1 MKKIHK
7 YPLGVIGNCSYLAYI
22 DEQTCIKWLCM
33 PNFDSS
39 FVFGSLLDS
48 EKGGEFSILPT
59 ESDFTSNQYYKGN
72 TNVLCTEIHTKN
84 GSYKVTDFA
93 PRFVQFERHFRPL
106 MLFRKIEPLSG
117 RPSIKITCKPV
128 GGYGSIQ
135 PQIYK
140 GSNHL
145 RFQGIGENVRLTTN
159 VSLNHILNNNS
170 IVLSETIY
178 LAFTSEIS
186 LESGLEETCNTFLE
200 KTILYWNNW
209 IETTSIPYMFQKEII
224 RSSLILKL
232 HQYEDTG
239 GIIASGSMAL
249 PESDEEGRNWD
260 YRYCWMRDS
269 YYSLNALNHLGH
281 FEESKKYF
289 NYIENILN
297 TEKHL
302 IQPLYGIDGRKEITE
317 QILPLKG
324 YLDRNAPVRLGN
336 AAYQHIQNDVY
347 GQLLISLLP
356 LYTDERLQNGNREH
370 SPIIIHR
377 LLNIIEEVFEMPD
390 AGLWEFRNKQQL
402 HCYTYLFHWA
412 GSHAA
417 LKIAIKLNDAGLKQ
431 KALFMIQKSAEK
443 IEMCFDEKQGAYTQA
458 IGNPNLDASG
468 LKLITMGYLE
478 PKDDKTIKHLSALE
492 NHLKTEEGFFF
503 RYKHADDFG
512 EPNNTFMICSF
523 WYAEALV
530 CVNRCEEAK
539 TLLEKLIQSGNHLG
553 IFSEDVGRDGSQWG
567 NFPQTYSHVGLM
579 NTVFRLARKLDIPG
593 FLNV

>member
-1 MKKIHK
+1 MKSIHK
-7 YPLGVIGNCSYLAYI
+7 YPMGVIGNCSYLAYI
-22 DEQTCIKWLCM
+22 DEQTRIKWLCM

-39 FVFGSLLDS
+39 FLFGSLIDS
-48 EKGGEFSILPT
+48 KKGGEFSITTT
-59 ESDFTSNQYYKGN
+59 ESDFESHQYYIGN
-72 TNVLCTEIHTKN
+72 TNVLCTEVHTKN
-84 GSYKVTDFA
+84 GSYRVTDFA
-93 PRFVQFERHFRPL
+93 PRFMQNERHFRPL
-106 MLFRKIEPLSG
+106 MLFRKVEPLSG
-117 RPSIKITCKPV
+117 RPTLKIICEPV
-128 GGYGSIQ
+128 GDYGAIQ
-135 PQIYK
+135 PQKLK
-140 GSNHL
+140 GSNHI
-145 RFQGIGENVRLTTN
+145 RFLNIGENVRLTAN
-159 VSLNHILNNNS
+159 VSINHILNHQS
-170 IVLSETIY
+170 MVLSDTIY
-178 LAFTSEIS
+178 LAFTSEIA
-186 LESGLEETCNTFLE
+186 LESGLEETCNSFLE
-200 KTILYWNNW
+200 KTIKYWNNW
-209 IETTSIPYMFQKEII
+209 IETTSIPSIFQKEII

-249 PESDEEGRNWD
+249 PESDGEGRNWD

-289 NYIENILN
+289 NYIENILSA
-297 TEKHL
+297 EQHL
-302 IQPLYGIDGRKEITE
+302 IQPLYGIDCRKTITE
-317 QILPLKG
+317 LVLPLSG
-324 YLDRNAPVRLGN
+324 YLDRNAPVRVGN

-356 LYTDERLQNGNREH
+356 LYTDERLLEGKHKR
-370 SPIIIHR
+370 SPDIIHR

-417 LKIAIKLNDAGLKQ
+417 LKIAIKLNDVDLEQ
-431 KALFMIQKSAEK
+431 KARDIIEKSAEK
-443 IEMCFDEKQGAYTQA
+443 IEMCFDEAQGAYTQA
-458 IGNPNLDASG
+458 IGNPNLDASC
-468 LKLITMGYLE
+468 LKLITMGYLNPNE
-478 PKDDKTIKHLSALE
+478 DRTIAHLSALE
-492 NHLKTEEGFFF
+492 RHLKTTEGYFF

-512 EPNNTFMICSF
+512 EPQNTFMICSF

-530 CVNRCEEAK
+530 CMNRCNEAK
-539 TLLEKLIQSGNHLG
+539 MLLEKLIHSGNHLG

-579 NTVFRLARKLDIPG
+579 NTVFRLARKLDIPS